1 MRAMLTNP
9 DLMRSMMTPENISAA
24 MGMMGGLGG
33 MPPGMGS
40 MGGMGGMGGF
50 PGMGSGM
57 P

>member
-1 MRAMLTNP
+1 MLTNP

-24 MGMMGGLGG
+24 MGMMGGQGG
-33 MPPGMGS
+33 MPPGMGGI
-40 MGGMGGMGGF
+40 GGMGGMGGF